1 MTVLL
6 TGLSHH
12 TAPVDVRE
20 MLAIPDAELP
30 AALEE
35 LRERTGAQE
44 ALILSTCNRVE
55 VAVTAKT
62 GETAARLTEFLA
74 SRRQLDPAWL
84 GGFLYRHQDRD
95 AIRHLFRVASS
106 LDSMVVG
113 EPQILGQLKTAY
125 AAARDAGCVNGFL
138 DAVLT
143 RAFAVAKRVR
153 SETGIAR
160 SAVSVSSAAVDLARQ
175 IFGNLRDKR
184 VLLIGA
190 GKMSEL
196 AARHLL
202 TAGCGL
208 ILVTN
213 RTRAR
218 AEEMALAVGGQVLNY
233 ESFRDRL
240 HEADIVLASSGA
252 PEYLLH
258 KDEMHRVLERR
269 RNRPM
274 FVIDIAV
281 PRNVSPE
288 VNKLENIYLYDI
300 DDLGRAVE
308 QNRRARAM
316 EAEQAE
322 QIIDAEIARLLERL
336 KAREVTPTIVGIQHQ
351 LDAYSRAEFERLR
364 PRFGDLSPQQEEA
377 LQAYT
382 RALLNKIAHG
392 PMTELRRAATRPEGD
407 KVINVIRRVFRLDA
421 PPESEE

>member
-74 SRRQLDPAWL
+74 SRRQLDPVWL

>member
-1 MTVLL
+1 MKVLL

-12 TAPVDVRE
+12 TAPVEVRE
-20 MLAIPDAELP
+20 KLAIPEAELP
-30 AALEE
+30 EALRQ
-35 LRERTGAQE
+35 LREEAGAQE

-55 VAVTAKT
+55 LAVTA
-62 GETAARLTEFLA
+62 GEADAAARLTEFLA
-74 SRRQLDPAWL
+74 RRKRVDPAWL
-84 GGFLYRHQDRD
+84 SPYLYRHEDRD

-106 LDSMVVG
+106 LDSMIIG
-113 EPQILGQLKTAY
+113 EPQILGQLKAAW
-125 AAARDAGCVNGFL
+125 AAARGEGCVNGFL

-160 SAVSVSSAAVDLARQ
+160 SVVSVSSAAVELARQ

-196 AARHLL
+196 AARHLAA
-202 TAGCGL
+202 AGCGL

-218 AEEMALAVGGQVLNY
+218 AEEMALAVGGQVLGY

-252 PEYLLH
+252 PEYLLR

-274 FVIDIAV
+274 FLIDIAV
-281 PRNVSPE
+281 PRNIAPE
-288 VNKLENIYLYDI
+288 VNELENIYLYDI

-308 QNRRARAM
+308 QNRRARAL
-316 EAEQAE
+316 EAQQAE

-336 KAREVTPTIVGIQHQ
+336 KAREVTPTIVGIQHH
-351 LDAYSRAEFERLR
+351 LDALSRAELERFR
-364 PRFGDLSPQQEEA
+364 PRFGELDPQQEEA

-392 PMTELRRAATRPEGD
+392 PMIELRRAATRPEGD
-407 KVINVIRRVFRLDA
+407 KIISVIRRVFRLDA
-421 PPESEE
+421 PEDSGE